1 MEGELFAPD
10 AGGLL
15 PGKEKKEE
23 KRTDNKPRKP
33 DKWLCDLLS
42 VEHRKKHAEDDSKET
57 RYLHEHRAFDR
68 NFEGP
73 HLERLLPMDRGVS
86 RKFIEGFR
94 EFANK
99 HGLLEMSV
107 ESARGRICQLI
118 AADGRS
124 LAEMVAWYAMP
135 PDDRYNLLRLPP
147 PPGSSR
153 EQRQRWK
160 LQDGTAVR
168 DDAART
174 EDPRVFELQDGKA
187 VSLCQ
192 TEYHETMTHTFY
204 LPQSP
209 DVEYGPVWIDASH
222 HGPTEVWRYPMD
234 AKGEPVLG
242 SNQVNPSLEFRSWS
256 RLDQFKYLR
265 DVLAERPQLVV
276 PVVGPDRKYYDPFV
290 TLPRHPAAFI
300 PATEF
305 RGYRYGYVYKRL
317 NRKDFDAWREHLP
330 EVWQQR
336 LPADTFGYRPH
347 YKSEDL
353 CVYDVQLPRYPH
365 SDGSV
370 GLITGY
376 TWWSADYLRLGL
388 QQDLRYIPETASVF
402 RHDDIAEIFNRYDK
416 DGSFGLDA
424 NELQQVL
431 REVGIKG
438 LTWRNVGKTAP
449 ENGIDLA
456 TETELMVDADALSRL
471 AKGLQGKHT
480 LVLQSGGSA
489 QRGELETGATQQF
502 TKQVVEF
509 TTINFSQEEWNAIGG
524 LFEGL
529 KLRAAHF
536 IKVGENYYQP
546 IGEFEQGMDVL
557 CLLLRSSEFEF
568 DSPRLRRVRHRLHEH
583 QAALLKMVQQQR
595 HWQRRVLDR
604 EALKHWQS
612 PSDQTPPGG

>member
-1 MEGELFAPD
+1 MMKCWRSG
-10 AGGLL
+10 
-15 PGKEKKEE
+15 
-23 KRTDNKPRKP
+23 T
-33 DKWLCDLLS
+33 S
-42 VEHRKKHAEDDSKET
+42 
-57 RYLHEHRAFDR
+57 
-68 NFEGP
+68 
-73 HLERLLPMDRGVS
+73 
-86 RKFIEGFR
+86 
-94 EFANK
+94 
-99 HGLLEMSV
+99 
-107 ESARGRICQLI
+107 GR
-118 AADGRS
+118 
-124 LAEMVAWYAMP
+124 
-135 PDDRYNLLRLPP
+135 
-147 PPGSSR
+147 
-153 EQRQRWK
+153 
-160 LQDGTAVR
+160 
-168 DDAART
+168 
-174 EDPRVFELQDGKA
+174 
-187 VSLCQ
+187 
-192 TEYHETMTHTFY
+192 
-204 LPQSP
+204 
-209 DVEYGPVWIDASH
+209 
-222 HGPTEVWRYPMD
+222 
-234 AKGEPVLG
+234 
-242 SNQVNPSLEFRSWS
+242 
-256 RLDQFKYLR
+256 
-265 DVLAERPQLVV
+265 V
-276 PVVGPDRKYYDPFV
+276 PVYRPDPFRKI
-290 TLPRHPAAFI
+290 RHPAAFI

-330 EVWQQR
+330 EVWQQS
-336 LPADTFGYRPH
+336 LHESTFGYRPH

-353 CVYDVQLPRYPH
+353 CVYDVQLPRYPD

-536 IKVGENYYQP
+536 IKVGDDYYQP
-546 IGEFEQGMDVL
+546 IGEFEQLLENAARTGSYGLREGQDADEEAREKIDRDAREISLGRGMRYGDDLHLPLGRDAKEIIARYDRGGERDGVL
-557 CLLLRSSEFEF
+557 Q
-568 DSPRLRRVRHRLHEH
+568 LHEFNQLVEDLRFLVKGTARSYDH
-583 QAALLKMVQQQR
+583 DWGLFLK
-595 HWQRRVLDR
+595 R
-604 EALKHWQS
+604 EGAPKNGHLQV
-612 PSDQTPPGG
+612 PTGGH